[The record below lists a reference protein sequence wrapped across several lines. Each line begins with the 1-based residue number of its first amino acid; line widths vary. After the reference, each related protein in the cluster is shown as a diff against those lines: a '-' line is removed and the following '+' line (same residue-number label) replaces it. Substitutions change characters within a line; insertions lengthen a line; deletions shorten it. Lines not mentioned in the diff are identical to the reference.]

1 MDIEISNIVDL
12 CRNIMTEGTFALW
25 WLYMDN
31 NAFLLFVVQ
40 KIGSV
45 KAVVS
50 IICDLYHV

>member
-12 CRNIMTEGTFALW
+12 CRNIMTEGIFALW